1 MVGILSYYRALA
13 SGPVSVVTPIFG
25 MFLVGTSILGVVF
38 LDETLSTQKITG
50 IGLAVVAVYL
60 VATG

>member
-1 MVGILSYYRALA
+1 
-13 SGPVSVVTPIFG
+13 

-38 LDETLSTQKITG
+38 LDETLSAQKIAG
-50 IGLAVVAVYL
+50 IGLAVIAVYL